1 MPGLPP
7 LVVGADLC
15 DAVESEDELKVNNP
29 LRLHPVISS
38 LFLPPFHHPSFPHSP
53 LLPLYSPDMAMLLTI
68 GHISFVCFL
77 SPFCMFMFIYW
88 SLHFT
93 PPGLSHV
100 ILHYLSSNP
109 ITPTLSSYIF
119 YASYSPLSF
128 SHLFLSSLDSPF
140 PSPCFLLTSQRLL
153 EIFRDDLYVISIR
166 KQSKTTC
173 EIHLLLKE
181 KASKKDLL
189 LGLIHAFIV
198 RYSLKCRGYHD
209 ASKLKFMIK
218 FNRIQRQ
225 KVTESTYDIL
235 VRTRI
240 LINKSSNSIKNES
253 ELNPMNS
260 INVDDIREGDN
271 EMDMKKKVSV
281 GLSTVEKVLNS
292 QWLVEELL
300 LETRHARLVI
310 V

>member
-1 MPGLPP
+1 
-7 LVVGADLC
+7 
-15 DAVESEDELKVNNP
+15 
-29 LRLHPVISS
+29 
-38 LFLPPFHHPSFPHSP
+38 
-53 LLPLYSPDMAMLLTI
+53 
-68 GHISFVCFL
+68 
-77 SPFCMFMFIYW
+77 
-88 SLHFT
+88 
-93 PPGLSHV
+93 
-100 ILHYLSSNP
+100 
-109 ITPTLSSYIF
+109 
-119 YASYSPLSF
+119 
-128 SHLFLSSLDSPF
+128 
-140 PSPCFLLTSQRLL
+140 
-153 EIFRDDLYVISIR
+153 
-166 KQSKTTC
+166 
-173 EIHLLLKE
+173 
-181 KASKKDLL
+181 
-189 LGLIHAFIV
+189 V

-209 ASKLKFMIK
+209 ASKFNFMHK

-240 LINKSSNSIKNES
+240 LINKSSNSNAI
-253 ELNPMNS
+253 NS